1 MIDHCWCC
9 YCCCCTWK
17 AIDHCCYCCCF
28 CWSCCCTLKAID
40 HCCYFCCCCCTWK
53 TINHCCYCCCCFCC
67 CCTWKAIDH
76 CCSCFCC
83 TWNRHTRIDKKLFGH
98 FNFYFYLHHHKH
110 PSGIGNGT
118 SKRPNMPRYQF
129 YCCCCCTTTFVVPGL
144 IRSPLVIRIRYALQE
159 REMGHAISPIGLV
172 IKCFHITVVLLHTL
186 WTLLHKSQVFP
197 SNHHFVPINREQTN
211 QNFSHY

>member
-28 CWSCCCTLKAID
+28 CWSCCCTLKAIE

-76 CCSCFCC
+76 CCSCCC